1 MTVNYLQPKTLKN
14 NSTWAVKLLHFFIA
28 DELRWVWGIIF
39 LAWTLILLAEIAGYG
54 HLLHHNSLVDDSVPL
69 IVKLL
74 VFIGMWQVMIVAMML
89 PSSIPMLKLF
99 ARASSNQPQSQQVL
113 FIFICAYATVWA
125 GFAIALFG
133 LDISL
138 HQWDWLR
145 ETPWLYS
152 GFTLAVA
159 GAFQFSSLKQRCLQ
173 VCRHPLS
180 FLTHHYQRGLLG
192 AWKLG
197 IYHGLYCLGCC
208 WALMLVMFVV
218 GTGHFTWMLLLSV
231 AMTMERTRQNLWSII
246 LVLGIVLLSTSSL
259 AILHIDML
267 SRDRT
272 LAQTPGD

>member
-1 MTVNYLQPKTLKN
+1 MTLNYSQARSSVAILD
-14 NSTWAVKLLHFFIA
+14 WAARIWRYFSA
-28 DELRWVWGIIF
+28 DELRWVWGIIIF
-39 LAWTLILLAEIAGYG
+39 AWISILLTDIAGYG
-54 HLLHHNSLVDDSVPL
+54 HLHHKFLVDDATSVIL
-69 IVKLL
+69 QLL
-74 VFIGMWQVMIVAMML
+74 VFLATWQVMIVAMML
-89 PSSIPMLKLF
+89 PSSVPMLKLF
-99 ARASSNQPQSQQVL
+99 VRASSNQPRSQQALV
-113 FIFICAYATVWA
+113 IFICAYATVWA

-145 ETPWLYS
+145 EIPWLYS
-152 GFTLAVA
+152 GFSLAVA

-173 VCRHPLS
+173 VCHHPLS

-246 LVLGIVLLSTSSL
+246 LVLSVVLLSRSSL
-259 AILHIDML
+259 VWLHIDML
-267 SRDRT
+267 IRDRT
-272 LAQTPGD
+272 LAQPPGG